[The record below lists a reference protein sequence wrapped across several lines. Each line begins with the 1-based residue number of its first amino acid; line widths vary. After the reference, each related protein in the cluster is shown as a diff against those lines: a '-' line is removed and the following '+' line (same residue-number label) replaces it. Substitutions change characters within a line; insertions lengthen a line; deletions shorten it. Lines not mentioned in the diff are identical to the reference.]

1 MLPGYQNGNFL
12 DIHGAGFINDT
23 EEQLDDKLDQ
33 LDKNQLILFNYCSEH
48 YGPHDGIL
56 RMYDQFVQHNLNF
69 ILLYHDNKIN
79 YGKSNILFYPYW
91 YFYSHLT
98 LDNIL
103 YIKNVA
109 NIEKKFAISCLNG
122 NPRFHRIHNYILLM
136 EKPYFK
142 DLLFSFYNADVWRH
156 DDFALDPE
164 IINKWNLVKNNMPSR
179 PSLNDKDIAHEAYS
193 NSYINFV
200 TESTVLPKLFIT
212 EKTWKP
218 IASGQLFL
226 IFGNMGTINY
236 LREQGID
243 TFDDL
248 IDHNYYDN
256 ESDWNIRLAKIHTL
270 LDKLMTQDLYH
281 LNKITQTRRSK
292 NAENFFAGKFG
303 SIYLR
308 HLEDK
313 IKEHVSIR

>member
-1 MLPGYQNGNFL
+1 MLPGYQNSNFL
-12 DIHGAGFINDT
+12 FIHGADFITDT
-23 EEQLDDKLDQ
+23 EVQLDDKLNQ
-33 LDKNQLILFNYCSEH
+33 FDKNQLILFNYCSEH

-56 RMYDQFVQHNLNF
+56 RMYNQFVKHNLNF

-91 YFYSHLT
+91 YFYSQT
-98 LDNIL
+98 NLDNNF
-103 YIKNVA
+103 YINNIA
-109 NIEKKFAISCLNG
+109 NIGKKFSVSCLNG
-122 NPRFHRIHNYILLM
+122 NPRFHRIHNYILL
-136 EKPYFK
+136 KGKTYFK
-142 DLLFSFYNADVWRH
+142 DLLFSFYNTDVWRH
-156 DDFALDPE
+156 DDLPLD
-164 IINKWNLVKNNMPSR
+164 IDIQNNWNRVKDSIPNR

-193 NSYINFV
+193 NSYVNFV
-200 TESTVLPKLFIT
+200 TETTVISRLFVT

-236 LREQGID
+236 LREQGVD
-243 TFDDL
+243 VFDDF
-248 IDHNYYDN
+248 IDHDYYDN
-256 ESDWNIRLAKIHTL
+256 EPDWKIRLAKIHKL
-270 LDKLMTQDLYH
+270 LDKLITQDLYH

-292 NAENFFAGKFG
+292 NAENFFTGKFG

>member
-1 MLPGYQNGNFL
+1 
-12 DIHGAGFINDT
+12 
-23 EEQLDDKLDQ
+23 
-33 LDKNQLILFNYCSEH
+33 
-48 YGPHDGIL
+48 
-56 RMYDQFVQHNLNF
+56 
-69 ILLYHDNKIN
+69 LLYHDNKIN

-91 YFYSHLT
+91 YFYSQLN
-98 LDNIL
+98 LDNNF

-109 NIEKKFAISCLNG
+109 NIEKKFAVSCLNG
-122 NPRFHRIHNYILLM
+122 NPRFHRIHNYILLK
-136 EKPYFK
+136 EKTYFK
-142 DLLFSFYNADVWRH
+142 DLVFSFHNADVWRH

-164 IINKWNLVKNNMPSR
+164 IINKWNRVKDSMPSR
-179 PSLNDKDIAHEAYS
+179 LSLNDKNNDKDIAHEAYS
-193 NSYINFV
+193 NSYVNFV

-236 LREQGID
+236 LREHGID

-256 ESDWNIRLAKIHTL
+256 ESDWKIRLAKLHEL
-270 LDKLMTQDLYH
+270 LDHLMTQDLYH
-281 LNKITQTRRSK
+281 LNKITQARRSK
-292 NAENFFAGKFG
+292 NAENFFADKFG
-303 SIYLR
+303 SIYVR

>member
-1 MLPGYQNGNFL
+1 MLPGYPNDTFL
-12 DIHGAGFINDT
+12 VIHGAEFINYT
-23 EEQLDDKLDQ
+23 KEQLDDKLDQ

-56 RMYDQFVQHNLNF
+56 RMYDQFVKHNLNF

-91 YFYSHLT
+91 YFYCQLN
-98 LDNIL
+98 LDNNL
-103 YIKNVA
+103 YIKNIA
-109 NIEKKFAISCLNG
+109 NIEKKFAVSCLNG
-122 NPRFHRIHNYILLM
+122 NPRFHRIHNYILL
-136 EKPYFK
+136 KDKTYFK
-142 DLLFSFYNADVWRH
+142 DLLFSFYNSDVWRH
-156 DDFALDPE
+156 DDFTLDPE
-164 IINKWNLVKNNMPSR
+164 IINKWDRVKDSMPSR
-179 PSLNDKDIAHEAYS
+179 PFLNDKDIAHEAYS
-193 NSYINFV
+193 DSYINFV
-200 TESTVLPKLFIT
+200 TESSVLPKLFIT

-218 IASGQLFL
+218 IAIGQLFL

-236 LREQGID
+236 LREQGVD
-243 TFDDL
+243 VFDDL

-256 ESDWNIRLAKIHTL
+256 EPDWKIRLVKIHKL

-281 LNKITQTRRSK
+281 LNKITQARRSK
-292 NAENFFAGKFG
+292 NAENFFTGKFE